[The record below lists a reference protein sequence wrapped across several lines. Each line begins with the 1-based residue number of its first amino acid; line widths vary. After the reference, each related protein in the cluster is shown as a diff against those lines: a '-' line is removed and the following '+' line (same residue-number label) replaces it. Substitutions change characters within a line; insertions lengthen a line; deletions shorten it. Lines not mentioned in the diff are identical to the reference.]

1 MSGQA
6 HSTPSTW
13 RHRLVHKLLV
23 SVALSALAGAASA
36 APDFGKCEVTGP
48 RGTVKLETV
57 TPGTLSVRPVL
68 PSPGWWNGDS
78 LDTVKDG
85 FEYCFAAHIANR
97 AGLDRVVLVS
107 RSFPQI
113 LTGQAKGFDLAISQ
127 ITITEA
133 RKQIVN
139 FTDPYFDSDQGVLVK
154 AGTKVTKESMK
165 KIRLGVLQGSTAY
178 HFIVNNIKPE
188 NQPRVYNETASMYAA
203 LGAGQIDGVMYDT
216 PNLLA
221 RAKQSG
227 GRLEVGGRYETGE
240 SWGALVNKDS
250 PNLAA
255 FNQIIAELKKDGT
268 FARLANTYLT
278 ESLGMDPSKLPVLT
292 P

>member
-1 MSGQA
+1 MSGPTNTA
-6 HSTPSTW
+6 PSAW
-13 RHRLVHKLLV
+13 CHQLVRKLAA
-23 SVALSALAGAASA
+23 SVFLSALAGAASA

-48 RGTVKLETV
+48 RGTVKLQTV
-57 TPGTLSVRPVL
+57 VPGTLSVRPVL

-78 LDTVKDG
+78 LETVKDG
-85 FEYCFAAHIANR
+85 YEYCFAAHIANR

-127 ITITEA
+127 ITITEE
-133 RKQIVN
+133 RKKIVN
-139 FTDPYFDSDQGVLVK
+139 FTDPYFESDQGVLVK
-154 AGTKVTKESMK
+154 AGTKVNKESMK
-165 KIRLGVLQGSTAY
+165 KLRLGVLQGSTAY
-178 HFIVNNIKPE
+178 HFITNEIKPE

-221 RAKQSG
+221 RAKQSNG
-227 GRLEVGGRYETGE
+227 MLEVGGRYATGE
-240 SWGALVNKDS
+240 KWGALVNKDS

-268 FARLANTYLT
+268 FDRLASKYLT